1 MKLYLDENLSPKFRR
16 LLTHDLIEI
25 YTFQFMTWQGKKNG
39 ELLRLLSEY
48 QFRGIITSDK
58 LMYSDQQL
66 KNGQLHFFLIQSAL
80 DTPAA
85 RNPLFDL
92 LNEFLTESYSEL
104 NKARASKIVV
114 ADGLVD
120 RTMTRGVHVLWVE

>member
-39 ELLRLLSEY
+39 ELLRLLSEH
-48 QFRGIITSDK
+48 QFRGIVTSDK

-66 KNGQLHFFLIQSAL
+66 KSGQLHFFLIQSVL

-104 NKARASKIVV
+104 NKARSSRILVT
-114 ADGLVD
+114 DGLMD
-120 RTMTRGVHVLWVE
+120 RKMTRGVHVLWME

>member
-1 MKLYLDENLSPKFRR
+1 M
-16 LLTHDLIEI
+16 
-25 YTFQFMTWQGKKNG
+25 
-39 ELLRLLSEY
+39 SEH
-48 QFRGIITSDK
+48 QFREIITSDK

-66 KNGQLHFFLIQSAL
+66 KSGQLHFFLIQSVL

-104 NKARASKIVV
+104 NKARASKILVT
-114 ADGLVD
+114 DGLVD
-120 RTMTRGVHVLWVE
+120 RKMTRGVHVLWME

>member
-66 KNGQLHFFLIQSAL
+66 KSGQLHFFLIQSAL
-80 DTPAA
+80 DTPTA

-104 NKARASKIVV
+104 NKARSSKILV

-120 RTMTRGVHVLWVE
+120 RKMTRGVHVLWME